1 MPPDRVSPPSLC
13 PGFIDSLPVQHVAVS
28 SLGAPFE
35 VETICAS
42 DAVAA
47 ELDETQLDSGVGP
60 CWRARETAA
69 PVLLPDLRN
78 GAVSAW
84 PLFLATATRHGISSV
99 YAFPMVVGLLEV
111 GVVNLY
117 ATRAHALSDEQ
128 VGEAALLANSA
139 GQQILRSALDSV
151 DDDVTANV
159 SPRRFVHQATGMVVA
174 QLRVAPDDALLI
186 IRAHA
191 FASGRT
197 VREVAE
203 AIISRDIDFSV

>member
-1 MPPDRVSPPSLC
+1 MPPDRSSAPSLC
-13 PGFIDSLPVQHVAVS
+13 PGFMNSLPVQHVAIS

-60 CWRARETAA
+60 CWRARATAA
-69 PVLLPDLRN
+69 PVLLPDLRRDA
-78 GAVSAW
+78 GAAW
-84 PLFLATATRHGISSV
+84 PIFLATATQHGISSV
-99 YAFPMVVGLLEV
+99 YAFPMVVGLVEV

-117 ATRAHALSDEQ
+117 ATRAHALSVEQ
-128 VGEAALLANSA
+128 VDDAALLASST
-139 GQQILRSALDSV
+139 GQQILRSALDSL
-151 DDDVTANV
+151 DDDISANA

-174 QLRVAPDDALLI
+174 QLRVAPEDALLI

-191 FASGRT
+191 FASGRP

-203 AIISRDIDFSV
+203 AIISRDIDFSM

>member
-1 MPPDRVSPPSLC
+1 MASDHAFARSLC
-13 PGFIDSLPVQHVAVS
+13 AGFVHSLPVQHVAIS

-42 DAVAA
+42 DAIAA

-60 CWRARETAA
+60 CWRARATAA
-69 PVLLPDLRN
+69 PVLLSDLWRDA
-78 GAVSAW
+78 GAAW
-84 PLFLATATRHGISSV
+84 PMFLTTATRHGISSV
-99 YAFPMVVGLLEV
+99 YAFPMVVGLVEV

-117 ATRAHALSDEQ
+117 ATRAHALSVEQ
-128 VGEAALLANSA
+128 VDEAAVLANSA
-139 GQQILRSALDSV
+139 GQRILRSALDSL
-151 DDDVTANV
+151 DDDISANA

-191 FASGRT
+191 FASGRP

-203 AIISRDIDFSV
+203 AIISRDIDFSM

>member
-1 MPPDRVSPPSLC
+1 M
-13 PGFIDSLPVQHVAVS
+13 
-28 SLGAPFE
+28 
-35 VETICAS
+35 
-42 DAVAA
+42 
-47 ELDETQLDSGVGP
+47 
-60 CWRARETAA
+60 
-69 PVLLPDLRN
+69 
-78 GAVSAW
+78 
-84 PLFLATATRHGISSV
+84 
-99 YAFPMVVGLLEV
+99 
-111 GVVNLY
+111 NLY

-151 DDDVTANV
+151 DDDVTRT
-159 SPRRFVHQATGMVVA
+159 SPLGRFVHQATGMVVA

-203 AIISRDIDFSV
+203 AIISREHRLFGVKVNGRK

>member
-1 MPPDRVSPPSLC
+1 MASDHAFARSLC
-13 PGFIDSLPVQHVAVS
+13 AGFVHSLPVQHVAIS

-60 CWRARETAA
+60 CWRARATAA
-69 PVLLPDLRN
+69 PVLLPDLHRD
-78 GAVSAW
+78 ASAAW
-84 PLFLATATRHGISSV
+84 PLFLGTATQHSVSSV
-99 YAFPMVVGLLEV
+99 YAFPMVVGLVEV
-111 GVVNLY
+111 GVVDLY
-117 ATRAHALSDEQ
+117 ATRAHALSVAQ
-128 VGEAALLANSA
+128 VDEAALLANSV
-139 GQQILRSALDSV
+139 GRRILRSALDSL
-151 DDDVTANV
+151 DDDVAANA

-191 FASGRT
+191 FASGRP

-203 AIISRDIDFSV
+203 AIISRDIDFST